1 MKKLIGMVE
10 TVPEHPHAKFL
21 QQIPTLGMFVPC
33 DEEGNVLEEPDSIGV
48 GNEFYYERALDQYQ
62 QAEQRVIFE
71 GWELN
76 QKDISKLENIIC
88 ITKDKTQ
95 LTFFKVENGVFL
107 DNLIT
112 NKTFEIK
119 TIEDLVPY
127 NLILK

>member
-71 GWELN
+71 GWLI
-76 QKDISKLENIIC
+76 QYKDNLQIVVSAQNMDNIYFNIDGTILYKSKL
-88 ITKDKTQ
+88 
-95 LTFFKVENGVFL
+95 
-107 DNLIT
+107 
-112 NKTFEIK
+112 IK

>member
-21 QQIPTLGMFVPC
+21 QQTPTIGMFVPT
-33 DEEGNVLEEPDSIGV
+33 DEEGNVLEEPKGTDLNDS
-48 GNEFYYERALDQYQ
+48 FLSMQLDFIECDKYQ

-95 LTFFKVENGVFL
+95 LTFFKVEKGVF
-107 DNLIT
+107 
-112 NKTFEIK
+112 
-119 TIEDLVPY
+119 
-127 NLILK
+127 